1 MFDTRSM
8 TSLWPIVFIGAF
20 ATLWNYGPPSDW
32 LAGMFTPQ
40 VVCDNSHGYEI
51 EFLSREPLLIHIPNF
66 ISLNE
71 ATYFTSILAE
81 NYTHRLYVN
90 EDDVKKAVAP
100 RLAVLEQQDPFVKC
114 VLSRAQRF
122 LGSMGSPDFEL
133 LSLARY
139 GVSHQVS
146 LHADASPEPLT
157 DPESQ
162 RQYNR
167 RTSFFVYVH
176 ASDDLEGGETFFPRI
191 PPRPDAGLPSDSAVM
206 SINNSSGAAALAVKP
221 VSRSAIFWLGMKPDG
236 TIDMNTIHKGLPVTK
251 GEKIGMNIWAKH
263 YID

>member
-1 MFDTRSM
+1 M
-8 TSLWPIVFIGAF
+8 TASWSIIFI
-20 ATLWNYGPPSDW
+20 ATLGILWSYGSHSEW
-32 LAGMFTPQ
+32 FAGRSAADIR
-40 VVCDNSHGYEI
+40 CNDDHGYQI
-51 EFLSREPLLIHIPNF
+51 EFLSQEPLLIHIQNF
-66 ISLNE
+66 LSTNE

-90 EDDVKKAVAP
+90 DDDVKKAVAP
-100 RLAVLEQQDPFVKC
+100 RLAVLDQEDVFVKC
-114 VLSRAQRF
+114 VLNRAQRF

-139 GVSHQVS
+139 GVPHQVQIHS
-146 LHADASPEPLT
+146 DASHEPFV
-157 DPESQ
+157 DSKSQ

-176 ASDDLEGGETFFPRI
+176 ASDDLEGGETFFPRL
-191 PPRPDAGLPSDSAVM
+191 PPPPDVGLPANPAVV
-206 SINNSSGAAALAVKP
+206 SINNSSGAPALGVKP
-221 VSRSAIFWLGMKPDG
+221 ISRSAVFWLSVNPDG
-236 TIDMNTIHKGLPVTK
+236 TLDYNTIHEGLPVKK